1 MRRMVGIRSRWL
13 SGALIA
19 GAVLAWAGGL
29 APARAEE
36 HSLAGRLLVASP
48 EMGDPRFVETVI
60 YMVRHD
66 ATGAMG
72 LVVNRPIGVG
82 PISKLLEE
90 FGEEA
95 GGAEVDILLH
105 YGGPVEGGMGFVLH
119 STDYFGEGTIV
130 VDDGV
135 ALSANLDVLKAID
148 AGKGPKRRL
157 FAIGYAGWGAGQLEA
172 ELAAQAW
179 YVVPADERLIFD
191 DSSEGKWQRA
201 MAKRGVDL

>member
-1 MRRMVGIRSRWL
+1 MSSRWL
-13 SGALIA
+13 GIALIA
-19 GAVLAWAGGL
+19 GAILAWAGDR
-29 APARAEE
+29 APPRAEE

-48 EMGDPRFVETVI
+48 KMGDPRFFESVI

-95 GGAEVDILLH
+95 GGGEVEILLH
-105 YGGPVEGGMGFVLH
+105 YGGPVERRMGFVLH
-119 STDYFGEGTIV
+119 STDYVGEGTIV

-135 ALSANLDVLKAID
+135 ALSSNLDVLKAID
-148 AGKGPKRRL
+148 AGKGPERRL

-172 ELAAQAW
+172 ELAAQDW
-179 YVVPADERLIFD
+179 YVVPADDRLIFD
-191 DSSEGKWQRA
+191 DSPEGKWQRA